1 MITTLT
7 KTSSEDNDGSAQYKK
22 VLDLAQLGLKAV
34 ILING
39 VAAISLL
46 TFVGGI
52 MSASI
57 IGLSVI
63 SPHFIYAM
71 GSFGFGVLFGAVAIL
86 PAYLSEN
93 YYMHSRIEE
102 DQSKDM
108 GISDEL
114 RLGHQLQSQ
123 RLSGSSGI
131 CQIVGFCLVVISL
144 VSFCCG
150 VVLFMMFLCNI
161 T

>member
-63 SPHFIYAM
+63 SPHFYICN
-71 GSFGFGVLFGAVAIL
+71 GFIWFRRIIWSSCNFASL
-86 PAYLSEN
+86 PFRKLLHA
-93 YYMHSRIEE
+93 
-102 DQSKDM
+102 Q
-108 GISDEL
+108 
-114 RLGHQLQSQ
+114 
-123 RLSGSSGI
+123 
-131 CQIVGFCLVVISL
+131 
-144 VSFCCG
+144 
-150 VVLFMMFLCNI
+150 
-161 T
+161 